1 MKKLGFWELFTWRK
15 ETYGTK
21 SLWLLIYLFFS
32 FIFLKVLSQQTF
44 LVFQEQGVFSI
55 TGFRLPKRL
64 EDVLKKT
71 SCKYIK
77 DILRTS
83 WRRLVRQKNVTL
95 KTSSRH
101 LQEVFSASS
110 PRWMFQRGFHVVSTW
125 NTHSVFKGMFP
136 VTLNKCSGTF
146 AFLTYII
153 LELSTHECFLKKVA
167 YLLIY
172 SIVSEC
178 L

>member
-1 MKKLGFWELFTWRK
+1 MIAYLPLLFLYLSKSTFPANISCFPITRRLQHNRFSSSKTSWR
-15 ETYGTK
+15 
-21 SLWLLIYLFFS
+21 
-32 FIFLKVLSQQTF
+32 
-44 LVFQEQGVFSI
+44 
-55 TGFRLPKRL
+55 RLE
-64 EDVLKKT
+64 EDVLQI
-71 SCKYIK
+71 YLK

-95 KTSSRH
+95 KTASRH
-101 LQEVFSASS
+101 LQDVFSAYS

-125 NTHSVFKGMFP
+125 NTRSVFKGMFP